1 MAWLLKRIAARVSAP
16 TPISTAD
23 LASAV
28 GDLAASMTVRVS
40 AKASRISL
48 RVNVGDGTIELVQ
61 PRRVSARAVLAF
73 AASHKDWIAK
83 HLALLPARVEF
94 VTGALIPF
102 RGRDYVLQVAPETRG
117 GVRMADDHIVIA
129 GRAEHTR
136 RRLIDWLKAEAKKTI
151 APLAHAHAEKLGRK
165 VARVT
170 VRDTTSRWGSC
181 SPDGRLSF
189 SWRLILAP
197 DHVLTYV
204 IAHEVAHLRHMNHG
218 PAFWRTVH
226 QLLES
231 EAAGDLARD
240 WLRRNGAVLHRY
252 G

>member
-1 MAWLLKRIAARVSAP
+1 MAWLLKRFSPRVAAP
-16 TPISTAD
+16 TPISISD
-23 LASAV
+23 LSSAV
-28 GDLAASMTVRVS
+28 GELADRMTVRVS
-40 AKASRISL
+40 ARARRISL
-48 RVNVGDGTIELVQ
+48 RLNIGDGTIELVQ
-61 PRRVSARAVLAF
+61 PHRVSARAVLAF
-73 AASHKDWIAK
+73 ATSHKDWIAK
-83 HLALLPARVEF
+83 HLAALPARIEF
-94 VTGALIPF
+94 VGGALIPF
-102 RGRDYVLQVAPETRG
+102 RGRDYALRLTPEARG
-117 GVRMADDHIVIA
+117 GVRIEDAHIVVA
-129 GRAEHTR
+129 GRSEHAR
-136 RRLIDWLKAEAKKTI
+136 RRLMDWLKAEAKKAI
-151 APLAHAHAEKLGRK
+151 GPVAHAHAEKLARK

-204 IAHEVAHLRHMNHG
+204 IAHEVAHLKHMNHG
-218 PAFWRTVH
+218 PAFWRTVD

-231 EAAGDLARD
+231 ESAGDLARD